1 MTTSV
6 QLINVKNILKV
17 NSIILKVKGL
27 VREKLQEIDL
37 NKINKTEPELIT
49 FVCRLV
55 WCSVKELKLNIKDEE
70 KQNIVIDIFNT
81 LFTLTALEIDTIKSH
96 IKFSIDN
103 KLIKG
108 VSNKKWL
115 LKFAGSILKKFL

>member
-1 MTTSV
+1 M
-6 QLINVKNILKV
+6 
-17 NSIILKVKGL
+17 
-27 VREKLQEIDL
+27 D
-37 NKINKTEPELIT
+37 
-49 FVCRLV
+49 F
-55 WCSVKELKLNIKDEE
+55 KDED

>member
-70 KQNIVIDIFNT
+70 KQNIVLDIFNT
-81 LFTLTALEIDTIKSH
+81 IFTLTLSEIDIVKNH

-115 LKFAGSILKKFL
+115 IKFGFNILKKFL